1 MDTLTSAPIAFNLRE
16 PIPGYVLRERI
27 GSGGY
32 GEVWR
37 ADAPGGLSKAVK
49 IVFGPLKDGRAERE
63 LKALSRI
70 KQVQHPLLLSLER
83 IEMVNDHLIIVME
96 LAHGSLKERFEKSL
110 KDGERGIPRLELLAY
125 LRDVA
130 DALDFLYE
138 EHSLQHLDV
147 KPENLLLIANRVKV
161 ADFGL
166 IKDLGDRSESLVGG
180 LTPLYAPPE
189 VFDGRP
195 NRHSDQYSLAMV
207 YQELLTGEPAFAGRT
222 VAQLAAQHLH
232 SSPCLA
238 PLPKTDQPVVA
249 RALSKDPDR
258 RFPSCRALIDSLT
271 EAPKSASRARRS
283 VAESTRITPAVD
295 SPAKSSPAEVVN
307 RSEHAYPVSSQVR
320 KLPPLDLSAG
330 NLSTGDEAQC
340 RAAVFIGIGGTGAA
354 VLRSLRSRLCERFG
368 NVDDIPS
375 IQMLLL
381 DTDTTT
387 LHAATRGDRAS
398 ALRSSQLVPL
408 TLRQPQDYRSDAS
421 SLLEWLSRRWLFNIP
436 RSLTTEGIRPLGRLA
451 LVDHFEAIANVLHHA
466 FSSVIAEESLASSSR
481 TTGINFVNEPP
492 RIFVVASMAGGVG
505 SGLVLD
511 FGYLIRTMLEELHI
525 SDEQLHGLL
534 VHSTSRRTN
543 QRDLAL
549 ANSLSLLTELH
560 HYTSDRG
567 YPGEPACKLPPRVGD
582 SSPFR
587 HTYVT
592 HLGDELSEE
601 EFASGAA
608 RIGEYLYQNSV
619 TLAASFFDRCRDGK
633 HDAPQNELVAADT
646 IRTFGLAQV
655 GGTNEEIVR
664 GEANSLCQSLVA
676 RWAGRQPGLTPTLEP
691 KGIDNEIENLARKFA
706 NGMDLRFDKL
716 ANWVNGVIE
725 RQLVDSPEAY
735 FHRRIA
741 MSLEHGA
748 AVDSRE
754 RIQWAKTLIK
764 DELLGH
770 NEGDDSLQ
778 SRVRSKVAS
787 VAATKRETLRDW
799 FYILVDAP
807 KSRVQGARDAVRWY
821 QELLDQ
827 LESQVLQAIAQL
839 EDLSGSTATTDEE
852 QIVLCYAL
860 TELEKVALD
869 AVLRLVRAMKAEVLV
884 CEDRLR
890 EFARRI
896 LHLGNEFNGSHAS
909 TMEGD
914 AELIRSLKEHHLD
927 LTKQLDRELTPAL
940 VRKHMSLSDL
950 LTAKS
955 DVWTNLVSTMRTM
968 AQRLAGNVINRM
980 QVARMFQAQAHRSGE
995 RSATVA
1001 DTVRAAEPQLF
1012 GCGGDCRYLVIAPQ
1026 SANDWPD
1033 SWRRPFDE
1041 AAGVSPSVIAGIDD
1055 ALVVC
1060 CESHRV
1066 PLQNVVA
1073 HLVGKRSDLVKVA
1086 GRLHTRIDV
1095 EWPSLECWLNGKA

>member
-1 MDTLTSAPIAFNLRE
+1 MDTLTSLPAAFNLRE
-16 PIPGYVLRERI
+16 PIPGYLLRERI
-27 GSGGY
+27 GAGGY

-63 LKALSRI
+63 LKALNRI

-83 IEMVNDHLIIVME
+83 IEMVHDHLVIVME
-96 LAHGSLKERFEKSL
+96 LAHGSMKERFEKCV
-110 KDGERGIPRLELLAY
+110 KEGERGIPRLELLAY

-130 DALDFLYE
+130 DALDYLYD

-166 IKDLGDRSESLVGG
+166 VKDLGDRSESLVGG

-195 NRHSDQYSLAMV
+195 NRNSDQYSLAMV

-271 EAPKSASRARRS
+271 EAPKSTSRVRRS
-283 VAESTRITPAVD
+283 VADSTRITPTADAPVT
-295 SPAKSSPAEVVN
+295 SSKADGT
-307 RSEHAYPVSSQVR
+307 EHTQISFPIPNQVR
-320 KLPPLDLSAG
+320 RLPPLDLTS
-330 NLSTGDEAQC
+330 SEEALC
-340 RAAVFIGIGGTGAA
+340 RAAVYIGIGGTGAA

-375 IQMLLL
+375 LQMLLL
-381 DTDTTT
+381 DTDATA
-387 LHAATRGDRAS
+387 LHNTTRGDRAS

-408 TLRQPQDYRSDAS
+408 TLRQPQEYRSDAD

-451 LVDHFEAIANVLHHA
+451 LVDHFEAIANALHHA
-466 FSSVIAEESLASSSR
+466 FSSVIADESLASSSR
-481 TTGINFVNEPP
+481 TTGIRFVKEPP
-492 RIFVVASMAGGVG
+492 RIFVVTSMAGGVG

-525 SDEQLHGLL
+525 SDEQLHGIL

-567 YPGEPACKLPPRVGD
+567 YPGEPACKLPPRVGN

-592 HLGDELSEE
+592 HLGDEMSEE
-601 EFASGAA
+601 EFAKGAA
-608 RIGEYLYQNSV
+608 SIAEYLYQNSV
-619 TLAASFFDRCRDGK
+619 TSSSSFFDQCRNGK
-633 HDAPQNELVAADT
+633 YDASRSDLVAGDT
-646 IRTFGLAQV
+646 VRTFGLAQV
-655 GGTNEEIVR
+655 GGANDGIVHR
-664 GEANSLCQSLVA
+664 EANSLCQSLVA
-676 RWAGRQPGLTPTLEP
+676 RWAGRQQGWTTALES
-691 KGIDNEIENLARKFA
+691 KATEGEIENLARKFA
-706 NGMDLRFDKL
+706 NGMELRFDKL
-716 ANWVNGVIE
+716 VVWVNGVIE
-725 RQLVDSPEAY
+725 RQLVDSPAAY
-735 FHRRIA
+735 FQRRIA
-741 MSLEHGA
+741 MSLEQGA
-748 AVDSRE
+748 TVDSRE
-754 RIQWAKTLIK
+754 RMQLAKSVILG
-764 DELLGH
+764 ELLGQ
-770 NEGDDSLQ
+770 NERDDSVQ
-778 SRVRSKVAS
+778 SRVRSKVAA
-787 VAATKRETLRDW
+787 VATTKRETLRDW

-807 KSRVQGARDAVRWY
+807 KARVQGARDAVCWY
-821 QELLDQ
+821 QKMLGQ
-827 LESQVLQAIAQL
+827 LEAQVLQAIAQA
-839 EDLSGSTATTDEE
+839 ETSPADTAHADES
-852 QIVLCYAL
+852 QILLHYAM
-860 TELEKVALD
+860 TELQKVALD
-869 AVLRLVRAMKAEVLV
+869 AVLRLVRELKAEVLV
-884 CEDRLR
+884 CDDRLR

-896 LHLGNEFNGSHAS
+896 LHLGNEFKDPQAFAS
-909 TMEGD
+909 EADGT
-914 AELIRSLKEHHLD
+914 LLRSLQEHHLD

-940 VRKHMSLSDL
+940 VRKHISLSDL
-950 LTAKS
+950 LTANS

-980 QVARMFQAQAHRSGE
+980 QVSRMFQAQDNQSSARSV
-995 RSATVA
+995 SVA
-1001 DTVRAAEPQLF
+1001 GTVRAAEPTILD
-1012 GCGGDCRYLVIAPQ
+1012 CGGDCRYLVVAPQ
-1026 SANDWPD
+1026 SASDWPD
-1033 SWRRPFDE
+1033 SWRRPFDD
-1041 AAGVSPSVIAGIDD
+1041 AAGVATSVAPGIDD
-1055 ALVVC
+1055 SLAVC
-1060 CESHRV
+1060 CEIGRV
-1066 PLQNVVA
+1066 PLQNVVTQ
-1073 HLVGKRSDLVKVA
+1073 LVGKRSDLVKVA
-1086 GRLHTRIDV
+1086 SRLHTRIDV
-1095 EWPSLECWLNGKA
+1095 EWPSLERWLSGKA